1 MRENGYT
8 VQVEDDSDRAAI
20 KKQNNVPF
28 QIQACHT
35 AIVDG
40 YIIEGHV
47 PVVEI
52 ERLLTERPEIVGLA
66 VVGMPAGSPGMEDGS
81 LNQGPFDV
89 ISFDKSGNTKIF
101 ASYSK

>member
-8 VQVEDDSDRAAI
+8 VQVNDDSKRDAI
-20 KKQNNVPF
+20 RDQYDVPL
-28 QIQACHT
+28 QIQSCHT

-47 PVVEI
+47 PVAEI

-66 VVGMPAGSPGMEDGS
+66 VIGMPPGSPGMDDGGTI
-81 LNQGPFDV
+81 QGSFDV
-89 ISFDKSGNTKIF
+89 IAFDKSGNTEVF
-101 ASYSK
+101 ASYTQ

>member
-1 MRENGYT
+1 MRDNGYT
-8 VQVEDDSDRAAI
+8 VQVNDDSERSAI
-20 KKQNNVPF
+20 RKQNNVPF
-28 QIQACHT
+28 QIQSCHT

-52 ERLLTERPEIVGLA
+52 ERLLSERPEIVGLA

-81 LNQGPFDV
+81 FNQGPFDV
-89 ISFDKSGNTKIF
+89 ISFDKFGNTKVF
-101 ASYSK
+101 ASYP

>member
-1 MRENGYT
+1 MRDNGYT
-8 VQVEDDSDRAAI
+8 VQVNDDSERSAI
-20 KKQNNVPF
+20 RKQNNVPF
-28 QIQACHT
+28 QIQSCHT

-66 VVGMPAGSPGMEDGS
+66 VVGMPAGSPGMDDLS
-81 LNQGPFDV
+81 LNQASFDV

-101 ASYSK
+101 ASYPK

>member
-1 MRENGYT
+1 MRDNGYT
-8 VQVEDDSDRAAI
+8 VQVEDDSERSAVR
-20 KKQNNVPF
+20 KQNNVPF
-28 QIQACHT
+28 QIQSCHT

-66 VVGMPAGSPGMEDGS
+66 VVGMPAGSPGMDDGS
-81 LNQGPFDV
+81 LNQASFDV

-101 ASYSK
+101 ASYPK